1 MELFIRENY
10 LKKIRGFYH
19 EEDLIKVITGVRR
32 CGKSSLMRIIADEL
46 FASDVKKENII
57 FIDLDADENIDI
69 TTPEDLREEIK
80 VRTQEKGTN
89 YLFIDEIQNVPGF
102 EKVINGLRT
111 SGGWSIFLTG
121 SNSYLL
127 SGEIATKLTGRYLE
141 FELLP
146 LSFEEYLQM
155 KDFYGIDINP
165 NLLVELNSYIF
176 EGGFPRTVTM
186 KNLGDKRKYVTE
198 LVREIFD
205 KDIKRRV
212 KIRDVAAF
220 EVVRNYMIGNFG
232 STYSINGL
240 CKAMKGAGIGISR
253 ATLGRYIKEL
263 VSARILYECDRFD
276 LKSKRALSGEKKY
289 YLSDLSF
296 YYVLNTDNR
305 INYGPVLENIV
316 YTYARS
322 KDYSIS
328 VGKIGKLEC
337 DFIMRDI
344 ESNYSYVQVAYTINE
359 SRATE
364 DREYRPLE
372 QIRDN
377 YPKYV
382 ITTDYLMQKRNG
394 INHENIMDFMKDGRL
409 F

>member
-10 LKKIRGFYH
+10 LNKLRGFYH
-19 EEDLIKVITGVRR
+19 VEDLIKVITGVRR
-32 CGKSSLMRIIADEL
+32 CGKSCLMRMIANEL
-46 FASDVKKENII
+46 LASGIEQENLI
-57 FIDLDADENIDI
+57 FLDLDSEEYIDI
-69 TTPEDLREEIK
+69 KTPERLRREIK
-80 VRTQEKGTN
+80 SRGSRNGTN
-89 YLFIDEIQNVPGF
+89 YLFIDEVQNVPGF
-102 EKVINGLRT
+102 EEVVNGFRT

-141 FELLP
+141 FELFP

-155 KDFYGIDINP
+155 KSFYGIETNP
-165 NLLVELNSYIF
+165 NLLIELNNYIT
-176 EGGFPRTVTM
+176 EGGFPRTVAM
-186 KNLGDKRKYVTE
+186 NDLRDKRRYVSE

-220 EVVRNYMIGNFG
+220 EAVRNFMIGNFG
-232 STYSINGL
+232 ATHSVNSL
-240 CKAMKGAGIGISR
+240 CQAMHDAGIGVSR

-263 VSARILYECDRFD
+263 VSARILYECERFD

-305 INYGPVLENIV
+305 INYGPVIENII
-316 YTYARS
+316 YTYAGS

-328 VGKIGKLEC
+328 IGKIGKLEC
-337 DFIMRDI
+337 DFILRSPRLD
-344 ESNYSYVQVAYTINE
+344 YSYVQVAYTILE
-359 SRATE
+359 SKATE

-372 QIRDN
+372 MIKDN

-382 ITTDYLMQKRNG
+382 MTTDYLIQKRNG
-394 INHENIMDFMKDGRL
+394 IEHANLMEFMKEGRV